1 MHFINVKY
9 GRDFERFPLADLR
22 NAVEGDAC
30 CECKAPLVAKKGI
43 EVGHLFKLG
52 TKYSVPLACNY
63 LDDKG
68 ESHPMVMGCYGI
80 GITRCVAAVIE
91 QHSDEKG
98 IIWPMSVAPA
108 HCIIVI
114 VNTTDERQREAG
126 ESLYCRMKEA
136 GIEVILDDR
145 DERPGVK
152 FNDADLIGIP
162 IRITIGPKALDKGCF
177 ELKERQ
183 DKEARLVETDKAVEE
198 VKTLISMGLDKLNP
212 DKR

>member
-1 MHFINVKY
+1 
-9 GRDFERFPLADLR
+9 
-22 NAVEGDAC
+22 
-30 CECKAPLVAKKGI
+30 
-43 EVGHLFKLG
+43 
-52 TKYSVPLACNY
+52 
-63 LDDKG
+63 
-68 ESHPMVMGCYGI
+68 MVMGCYGI

-183 DKEARLVETDKAVEE
+183 DKEARLVETEKAVEE
-198 VKTLISMGLDKLNP
+198 VKTLISKGLDKLNP